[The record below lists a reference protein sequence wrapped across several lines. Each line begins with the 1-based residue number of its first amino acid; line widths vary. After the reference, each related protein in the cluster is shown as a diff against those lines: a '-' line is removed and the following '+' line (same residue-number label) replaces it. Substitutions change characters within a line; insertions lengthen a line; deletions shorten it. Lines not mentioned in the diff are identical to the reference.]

1 MAETTILDTIVA
13 RRIQDVREARSA
25 LPSKALEARVAE
37 APATIGFSARLRAD
51 EPTAIIAEVKRAS
64 PSQGDIAP
72 GLDAA
77 AQALRYALGGASAI
91 SVLTEPT
98 WFKGS
103 LDDMLA
109 VRVAVESLG
118 ARRPAILRKD
128 FIIDEYQLLE
138 ARVHGAD
145 AVLLIVAALAD
156 PALGDLMARAGALGM
171 ESLVEVNNASEMGRA
186 LACGANLIGINNRDL
201 RDFHVDLSTTDRLA
215 GLVPAGVTVAALS
228 GIHGFGDIQRFQA
241 AGASAF
247 LVGGALMA
255 ASDPAAKVRELRGLP
270 VGTAQP

>member
-1 MAETTILDTIVA
+1 MAEPDILETIVA
-13 RRIQDVREARSA
+13 RRTEDVREARLSV
-25 LPSKALEARVAE
+25 PSPVLESRLADAPPVVA
-37 APATIGFSARLRAD
+37 FSTRLRAD
-51 EPTAIIAEVKRAS
+51 APAAIIAEVKRAS
-64 PSQGDIAP
+64 PSQGDIAA

-109 VRVAVESLG
+109 VRIAVESLG
-118 ARRPAILRKD
+118 ARRPAVLRKD
-128 FIIDEYQLLE
+128 FIVDEYQLLE
-138 ARVHGAD
+138 ARVYGAD
-145 AVLLIVAALAD
+145 AVLLIVAALSDATLANLKD
-156 PALGDLMARAGALGM
+156 AAAALGM
-171 ESLVEVNNASEMGRA
+171 EALVEVNNAGEMGRA
-186 LACGANLIGINNRDL
+186 LACGATLVGINNRDL
-201 RDFHVDLSTTDRLA
+201 RDFNVDLSTTDRLA

-228 GIHGFGDIQRFQA
+228 GIHGFADIQRFQA

-247 LVGGALMA
+247 LVGGALMT

-270 VGTAQP
+270 VAASQP